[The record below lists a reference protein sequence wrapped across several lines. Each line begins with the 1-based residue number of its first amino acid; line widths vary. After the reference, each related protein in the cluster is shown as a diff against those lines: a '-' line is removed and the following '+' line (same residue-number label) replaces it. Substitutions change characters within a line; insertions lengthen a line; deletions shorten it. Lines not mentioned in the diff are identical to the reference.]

1 MYFCVCIYMCV
12 FICSV
17 LESIEG
23 KSQPFLMKIF
33 EINLKKQTHLCN
45 CVNISTHIFR
55 CVYIYITWR
64 RVWQPT
70 PGFVREESPR
80 TEEPGE
86 LPSTGS
92 QRVGHNWATKHSTY
106 IHKGLPLWLGGENP
120 TANAGNTG
128 SIPEVGRSP
137 GEGKG
142 YPLQYSC
149 LENSMDRGGW
159 QTAVLGVAKE
169 SDIPEPLNINSK
181 HIHDHWTLF
190 LEDVSFEWKGDN
202 IRSSLGRLFWPHYV
216 R

>member
-33 EINLKKQTHLCN
+33 EINLKKQTHLYN

-70 PGFVREESPR
+70 PGFLREESPR

-92 QRVGHNWATKHSTY
+92 PRVRHNWATKQSTY
-106 IHKGLPLWLGGENP
+106 IHKGLPLWLSGEKPFCQCRKHRFHPWGGKIPWRREGLP
-120 TANAGNTG
+120 T
-128 SIPEVGRSP
+128 PVFLP
-137 GEGKG
+137 GEFHGQRRLADCSPWGCKRVRHAWATKH
-142 YPLQYSC
+142 QQ
-149 LENSMDRGGW
+149 
-159 QTAVLGVAKE
+159 QTHTWSL
-169 SDIPEPLNINSK
+169 D
-181 HIHDHWTLF
+181 F
-190 LEDVSFEWKGDN
+190 VSREC
-202 IRSSLGRLFWPHYV
+202 
-216 R
+216 